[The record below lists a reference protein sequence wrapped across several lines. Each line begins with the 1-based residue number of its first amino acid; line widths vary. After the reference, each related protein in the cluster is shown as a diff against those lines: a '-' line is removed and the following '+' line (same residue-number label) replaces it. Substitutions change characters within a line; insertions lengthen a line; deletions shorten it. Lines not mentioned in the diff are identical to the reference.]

1 MKYATLVILI
11 IFTVNSFALS
21 SGLPKM
27 TPVNKR
33 TNPVY
38 YHGNINTNS
47 NKIHSI
53 AVPHILV
60 HRRRFQSLF
69 NHKHTHKTLYLGFH
83 SFARSFV
90 SLARLAY
97 CQKVSI
103 LSKNCSICSTVLNK
117 YKTFFIHS
125 INENKKRLFQ
135 FVILYSDKKKEVVI
149 TFSGPKTTQT
159 NFFSKVYKKGFQ
171 KISKLGNVNIEKYY
185 WEIYSKYMRKAL
197 IKNTKKVIK
206 SKRGSYK
213 FIFVGHSFGGS
224 FATLAAYDLVL
235 NKIIVNNKKIQSPI
249 VYTYGLMRIGDN
261 LFVKKVNSLFKV
273 VRIVRNDD
281 FVIRTPSC
289 VYNSSLHL
297 FRCYRTVRRLVKLY
311 PIFKRYF
318 IIYRRGVKNYRRSVL
333 RRIQRKQVKSK
344 FTHTNIHSYYSQPLG
359 TLIYYSQN
367 NFENY
372 KVCRYVSGI
381 PICEKKIK
389 LPKTFSPSVHAHYFH
404 VNVELC

>member
-1 MKYATLVILI
+1 MKYTTLVILI
-11 IFTVNSFALS
+11 IFTINYYALS
-21 SGLPKM
+21 SGLPKK

-38 YHGNINTNS
+38 YHGNFNSHS

-53 AVPHILV
+53 TIPHILV

-69 NHKHTHKTLYLGFH
+69 NHKHTYQTLYLDFH
-83 SFARSFV
+83 SNARSFV

-97 CQKVSI
+97 CPKVSI
-103 LSKNCSICSTVLNK
+103 LSHKCSICSTVLNK

-135 FVILYSDKKKEVVI
+135 FVILYSDKNKEVVI

-159 NFFSKVYKKGFQ
+159 KYFSKVYKKGFQ
-171 KISKLGNVNIEKYY
+171 KISILGNVNIEKYY

-197 IKNTKKVIK
+197 IKKIKKVIK

-235 NKIIVNNKKIQSPI
+235 NKILSNNKKIHSPT

-261 LFVKKVNSLFKV
+261 LFIKKVNSLFEV
-273 VRIVRNDD
+273 VRIVRSDD
-281 FVIRTPSC
+281 FVTRTPSC
-289 VYNSSLHL
+289 VYDLSLHR
-297 FRCYRTVRRLVKLY
+297 FRCYRTVRRLVKLQ

-318 IIYRRGVKNYRRSVL
+318 VVYRRGVRNYRKKVL
-333 RRIQRKQVKSK
+333 RRLQKNKVKSK
-344 FTHTNIHSYYSQPLG
+344 FTHTNFHSYYSQPLG

-372 KVCRYVSGI
+372 KVCRYISGI

-389 LPKTFSPSVHAHYFH
+389 LPRTFSPSVHAHYFH